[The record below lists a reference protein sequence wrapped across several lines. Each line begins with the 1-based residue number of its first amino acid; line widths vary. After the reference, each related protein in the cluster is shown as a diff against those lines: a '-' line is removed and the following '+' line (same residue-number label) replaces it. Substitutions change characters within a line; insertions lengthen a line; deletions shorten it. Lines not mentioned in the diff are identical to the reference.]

1 MLDQM
6 DNAGSLACETLPPRL
21 EPIKNRQR
29 TAAVMTNARH
39 PLPGHCTGTSC
50 DVCEMRHIT
59 FCGVMDEEE
68 LGKLSKLAHHSFS
81 APHQLL
87 FQEGDPARE
96 VFNVLEG
103 TVKLYKG
110 LPDGRTQITGFLFPG
125 DFLGLSSGAEY
136 AYSAEAVD
144 HVKVCRFQRRELTA
158 AFGTMQKLTERLLR
172 ISTDEL
178 TAAQEQMLLLGR
190 KTARE
195 KLLSFLLTMSERAKK
210 RGKPGNPIALT
221 MSRAEIADY
230 LGLTV
235 ETVSRTLTKLREEG
249 VLKLPRPQEVVLLDT
264 GKFADLA
271 IGA

>member
-1 MLDQM
+1 M
-6 DNAGSLACETLPPRL
+6 N
-21 EPIKNRQR
+21 
-29 TAAVMTNARH
+29 
-39 PLPGHCTGTSC
+39 
-50 DVCEMRHIT
+50 
-59 FCGVMDEEE
+59 EEE
-68 LGKLSKLAHHSFS
+68 LLKLSKLAHHSFS
-81 APHQLL
+81 EPHQLL

-103 TVKLYKG
+103 TVKLYKS
-110 LPDGRTQITGFLFPG
+110 LPDGRMQITGFLFPG
-125 DFLGLSSGAEY
+125 DFLGLSSGSEY

-158 AFGTMQKLTERLLR
+158 AFGALQKLTERLLR
-172 ISTDEL
+172 ISNDEL

-190 KTARE
+190 MTARE

-210 RGKPGNPIALT
+210 RGKPGNPITLT